1 MRSKLRVIPCLIL
14 LLPLDLIV
22 AIGILLAQIFPSSQ
36 RRGGAKREP
45 DRAKPQKKPRRDGQF
60 GVNVSA
66 GLTTPSA
73 PSAQIPLL
81 CEEGNVVATIVILNF
96 DGKHLLAECLPAVI
110 EAVKYAGGK
119 HEVLVVDNG
128 SADGSVQFVQ
138 DNFPEVG
145 ILALD
150 RNYGFTGGNNHA
162 ANRIDTDIIV
172 FLNNDMV
179 VDRGF
184 LQPLLDPF
192 SDPSVFAVTSQ
203 IFFSDQTRRRE
214 ETGKTRARFGRG
226 FFYFWH
232 DAIGPEDENLETLP
246 VLWAGGGSCAI
257 DRRKFLAIGGFDPLY
272 HPFYFED
279 TDVSYQAWKRG
290 WKCLLAPASRV
301 IHKHRATTK
310 AKFSNR
316 FVELMVRK
324 NQYLFTWKNVTD
336 SAMIFQH
343 LRNLP
348 RIHARGMVQYGPLFE
363 AHAFV
368 RAVQQLPQALAK
380 RLSNLSCYAIPDRE
394 VLARSQKS

>member
-1 MRSKLRVIPCLIL
+1 MTSKLRVIACLIL

-36 RRGGAKREP
+36 RRARALGA
-45 DRAKPQKKPRRDGQF
+45 
-60 GVNVSA
+60 
-66 GLTTPSA
+66 
-73 PSAQIPLL
+73 AQPPLL

-96 DGKHLLAECLPAVI
+96 DGQHLLAECLPALI

-138 DNFPEVG
+138 DNFPEVR

-150 RNYGFTGGNNHA
+150 QNYGFIGGNNQA
-162 ANRIDTDIIV
+162 ANRIGTDIIV

-179 VDRGF
+179 VERGF
-184 LQPLLDPF
+184 LQPLLNPF

-203 IFFSDQTRRRE
+203 VFFPDQTRRRE
-214 ETGKTRARFGRG
+214 ETGKTRARFERG
-226 FFYFWH
+226 AFYFWH
-232 DAIGPEDENLETLP
+232 DAIEPEDEDVETLP

-301 IHKHRATTK
+301 VHKHRATTK
-310 AKFSNR
+310 AKFSDR
-316 FVELMVRK
+316 FVETTVRR
-324 NQYLFTWKNVTD
+324 NQYLFTWKNLTD
-336 SAMIFQH
+336 ATMILQH
-343 LRNLP
+343 VANLP
-348 RIHARGMVQYGPLFE
+348 RAHGRVMFHRDPLFE
-363 AHAFV
+363 MQAFV
-368 RAVQQLPQALAK
+368 RAFRRLPEALHKRISNIGSYTISDGEVMARTGGEALRLQQGTTL
-380 RLSNLSCYAIPDRE
+380 
-394 VLARSQKS
+394 

>member
-1 MRSKLRVIPCLIL
+1 MRSKLHVIACLIL

-22 AIGILLAQIFPSSQ
+22 AIGILLAQIFLSSQ
-36 RRGGAKREP
+36 RRGGAS
-45 DRAKPQKKPRRDGQF
+45 RAQP
-60 GVNVSA
+60 
-66 GLTTPSA
+66 
-73 PSAQIPLL
+73 PLL

-96 DGKHLLAECLPAVI
+96 DGKHLLAECLPALI

-138 DNFPEVG
+138 DNFPEVR

-150 RNYGFTGGNNHA
+150 QNYGFIGGNNQA

-184 LQPLLDPF
+184 LQPLLNPF

-203 IFFSDQTRRRE
+203 VFFPDQTRRRE
-214 ETGKTRARFGRG
+214 ETGKTRARFERG

-301 IHKHRATTK
+301 IHKHRSTSK
-310 AKFSNR
+310 AKFGQG
-316 FVELMVRK
+316 FVENTIRK
-324 NQYLFTWKNVTD
+324 NQYLFIWKNVTD
-336 SAMIFQH
+336 IPMVVQH
-343 LRNLP
+343 LVNLP
-348 RIHARGMVQYGPLFE
+348 RIHGRAMLRDTPAFE
-363 AHAFV
+363 IRAFF
-368 RAVQQLPQALAK
+368 RAFRQLPEALRK
-380 RLSNLSCYAIPDRE
+380 RFEHASHSLVSDRE